1 MSEWPTLVPQDPFKR
16 QLEFLWLWAWWIS
29 PSNSYDDKA
38 ICKITSW
45 LKPCTEEALDC
56 LWIINQLSTNTCTWF
71 TIPMTFFSLN
81 PSPLLLLCVNV
92 IWCKKVESEWFEN
105 HQKVRYQLTHLGCAE
120 VSLSATGALPRQLIT
135 ASHSATVFL
144 CWVGQTPKSSNVFAQ
159 GESSCQPE
167 GDVQL

>member
-1 MSEWPTLVPQDPFKR
+1 MHLRGSLS
-16 QLEFLWLWAWWIS
+16 LWLWALWTS
-29 PSNSYDDKA
+29 PSNSHDDKA

-45 LKPCTEEALDC
+45 LKPCTEEALGC

-71 TIPMTFFSLN
+71 TIPMTFFFAQPRST
-81 PSPLLLLCVNV
+81 PAAFVSLCVNV
-92 IWCKKVESEWFEN
+92 IWCKKKK
-105 HQKVRYQLTHLGCAE
+105 KVAKSDLKITKKVGYQLTHFSCAE
-120 VSLSATGALPRQLIT
+120 VSLSATGELPRQLIT